1 MACLLIVDALQAT
14 NLATTPIINVFPQ
27 LLSATFNLI
36 GGASMCFRISW
47 RLTVIGLT
55 SIGPLSLIMKI
66 YLEVVTRL
74 QDSRWVRALSLV

>member
-1 MACLLIVDALQAT
+1 LQAT

-27 LLSATFNLI
+27 LLSASFNLI

-66 YLEVVTRL
+66 YLEVVSRL
-74 QDSRWVRALSLV
+74 QESRWACSLPD